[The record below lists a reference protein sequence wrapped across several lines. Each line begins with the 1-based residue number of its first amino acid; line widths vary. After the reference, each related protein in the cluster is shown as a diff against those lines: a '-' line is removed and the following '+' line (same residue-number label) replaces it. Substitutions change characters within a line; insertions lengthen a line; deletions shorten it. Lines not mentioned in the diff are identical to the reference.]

1 MQPPP
6 LTPEQCLYHDILAAV
21 QMAEEADI
29 DFDTIHKL
37 ILQTLAELTPDR
49 ADHKEYNNG
58 DGCNNGFGRVS
69 ETVRPDAEANAR
81 LAAAAPEMFEALR
94 SLENDARQ
102 MPDFMWQMVQN
113 AVEKAGGTRK
123 P

>member
-37 ILQTLAELTPDR
+37 ILQTLAEL
-49 ADHKEYNNG
+49 
-58 DGCNNGFGRVS
+58 
-69 ETVRPDAEANAR
+69 
-81 LAAAAPEMFEALR
+81 APENREPTEAQQGLIPI
-94 SLENDARQ
+94 
-102 MPDFMWQMVQN
+102 PDGYNEQ
-113 AVEKAGGTRK
+113 
-123 P
+123 